1 MLAGRRILLGL
12 SGGIASYKSCYLAR
26 ALTERGALVTTVMTR
41 GAAEFVGPATFE
53 ALTHQPVLRSV
64 WEPGH
69 ALDHVRLAQ
78 ESDLIVVAPATAHV
92 IARAAQGLA
101 DDLLTTILVA
111 ATVPI
116 LMAPAMNDAMFAHPA
131 TQANLAT
138 LESRGV
144 RFVGPDAGALAE
156 GPSNLP
162 GRMSEPDVILA
173 HVLRLLAGSGP
184 LSGRRVVVTA
194 GPTREAIDP
203 IRFLSNRSSGRMGH
217 RLAEVAWERGA
228 DVTLITGPTALPAPV
243 GARVVRIE
251 TTRELED
258 AVRRELPQADVLI
271 MAAAPSDYRPSSAS
285 ETKRPRSTG
294 DWSLLLEPTADIL
307 SATRAVRKAGSIIVG
322 FALETGEALA
332 KGRTKLEQKGLDLIV
347 INDALEPGAGF
358 EVDTNRVTIVS
369 KTQDEWDLPLQSK
382 RDVAV
387 GILER
392 VERYLVP

>member
-1 MLAGRRILLGL
+1 MLEGRRVLLGL
-12 SGGIASYKSCYLAR
+12 SGGIASYKSCFLAR

-78 ESDLIVVAPATAHV
+78 QSDLIVVAPATAHV
-92 IARAAQGLA
+92 IARAAHGLA

-144 RFVGPDAGALAE
+144 LFVGPDVGALAE
-156 GPSNLP
+156 GPSSQP

-173 HVLRLLAGSGP
+173 HVLRVMARSGP
-184 LSGRRVVVTA
+184 LSGRRVLVTA

-228 DVTLITGPTALPAPV
+228 DVTLITGPTSLPAPV

-251 TTRELED
+251 TTSELED

-285 ETKRPRSTG
+285 DTKRPRSTG
-294 DWSLLLEPTADIL
+294 EWSLVLEPTADIL
-307 SATRAVRKAGSIIVG
+307 GATRAARKAGSIIVG
-322 FALETGEALA
+322 FALETGNALA

-358 EVDTNRVTIVS
+358 DVDTNRVTIVS
-369 KTQDEWDLPLQSK
+369 RTGDERALPLQSK
-382 RDVAV
+382 RDVAL
-387 GILER
+387 GILEQ
-392 VERYLVP
+392 VERYLVS

>member
-1 MLAGRRILLGL
+1 MLAGRRVLLGL

-41 GAAEFVGPATFE
+41 GAAEFIGPATFE

-156 GPSNLP
+156 GPSSLP
-162 GRMSEPDVILA
+162 GRMSEPEVILA
-173 HVLRLLAGSGP
+173 HVLRLVAGSGP
-184 LSGRRVVVTA
+184 LSGRRVLVTA

-203 IRFLSNRSSGRMGH
+203 IRFVSNRSSGRMGH

-251 TTRELED
+251 TTDELEE

-271 MAAAPSDYRPSSAS
+271 MAAAPSDYRPTSAS
-285 ETKRPRSTG
+285 DTKRPRSTG
-294 DWSLLLEPTADIL
+294 DWSLQLEPTADIL
-307 SATRAVRKAGSIIVG
+307 GATRAVRKTGSIIVG
-322 FALETGEALA
+322 FALETGDAVA

-358 EVDTNRVTIVS
+358 DVDTNRVTIVS
-369 KTQDEWDLPLQSK
+369 KTHDEWDLPLQSK

-387 GILER
+387 GILQR

>member
-1 MLAGRRILLGL
+1 VLEGRRVLLGL

-26 ALTERGALVTTVMTR
+26 AMTERGALVTTIMTR
-41 GAAEFVGPATFE
+41 GASEFVGPATFE

-78 ESDLIVVAPATAHV
+78 ESDLIVIAPATAHV

-111 ATVPI
+111 ATAPI

-131 TQANLAT
+131 TQANLAI
-138 LESRGV
+138 LRSRGV
-144 RFVGPDAGALAE
+144 MFVGPETGALAE
-156 GPSNLP
+156 GPSSLP
-162 GRMSEPDVILA
+162 GRMSEPEVILA
-173 HVLRLLAGSGP
+173 HILRSLAPDGP
-184 LSGRRVVVTA
+184 LSGRRVLITA

-203 IRFLSNRSSGRMGH
+203 IRFVSNRSSGRMGH
-217 RLAEVAWERGA
+217 HLAEAAWQRGA

-243 GARVVRIE
+243 GSRVVRIE
-251 TTRELED
+251 TTGELED

-271 MAAAPSDYRPSSAS
+271 MAAAPSDYRPTSAS
-285 ETKRPRSTG
+285 DTKRPRSTG
-294 DWSLLLEPTADIL
+294 DWSLELEPTADIL
-307 SATRAVRKAGSIIVG
+307 SATRAARKKGSIVVG
-322 FALETGEALA
+322 FALETGDALA

-358 EVDTNRVTIVS
+358 DVDTNRVTIVS
-369 KTQDEWDLPLQSK
+369 KTGEEWDLPLQSK
-382 RDVAV
+382 REVAA
-387 GILER
+387 GILQR
-392 VERYLVP
+392 VERFLVT